1 MSRSLTEHLKAFVL
15 RHHIGVLATNF
26 EGRPEA
32 ATIFYVSKDGLR
44 LYYKSRTAS
53 RHARSLLTLPSV
65 ALCIYDHSS
74 DYTEKWGV
82 QLIGSS
88 GRVVE
93 KTEMELVV
101 DLYGAKFG
109 LAASKKLDLAELLSP
124 ETSSTF
130 FWLDLREFKSVS
142 ADSEFQIETYT
153 PVEE

>member
-32 ATIFYVSKDGLR
+32 ATIFYVSKEGLR

-53 RHARSLLTLPSV
+53 RHARSLLAVPSV

-82 QLIGSS
+82 QLIGDS
-88 GRVVE
+88 GRVLDRN
-93 KTEMELVV
+93 EMEFVIE
-101 DLYGAKFG
+101 LYGAKFG
-109 LAASKKLDLAELLSP
+109 SAASKKLDLTELLSP
-124 ETSSTF
+124 ASSSTF
-130 FWLDLREFKSVS
+130 FWLDLKEFKSVS
-142 ADSEFQIETYT
+142 VDSEFQVETYT
-153 PVEE
+153 PVGE